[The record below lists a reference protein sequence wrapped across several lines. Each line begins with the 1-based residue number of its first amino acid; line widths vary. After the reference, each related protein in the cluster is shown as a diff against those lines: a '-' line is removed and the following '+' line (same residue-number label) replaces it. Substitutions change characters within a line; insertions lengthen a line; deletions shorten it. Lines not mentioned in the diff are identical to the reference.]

1 MDYSSD
7 PLTDCQSQMLSFW
20 DLIRVEIDGLKCDH
34 AAFKTQD
41 LPLARIKKIMK
52 LDDDIKCMMISAEA
66 PILFAKAAELFIR
79 ELTLRAWIHTERNRR
94 RTLQRNDIAMA
105 VSDGDTD
112 QFDFLIDIVPREEAR
127 GHRRPT
133 QTTSASNANGN
144 SSNIKSENPS
154 HRNNFLTNTNDT
166 HSLSL
171 GQNSGQMVVSGL
183 SNDVTGSSTQPQTVT
198 VALASAALAGATSV
212 NSAIP
217 CQTLVQQNQPTAV
230 HFTTISSGNGL
241 AIAQSSA
248 NSGSTV
254 IAASAPNATTVATTA
269 APLQYVLQLPVGTA
283 GASAGQPFQIQV
295 LPQHFQTA
303 NTDAVSAGQAG
314 AILADG
320 NTLPLVQVVSQP
332 GGIAVP
338 IIQEAGGSRT
348 QILQLQMPES
358 TAGQR
363 PTLFLQ
369 QAGALLGTHMGAVI
383 ASVDGHSQQIMYS
396 LQAQPLVSSNS
407 SSRAQVLLSL
417 DEASECISSIA
428 DSNCITSNNSI
439 HAGAAQLLDEAAS
452 ELDIAS
458 SVAVPHSVSTEI
470 LGPKDY
476 TPHSTE
482 LDHKPVINSGSVMI
496 TDDLVGLTEGQ
507 AVEIHTVESNNREC
521 LESGVDSS
529 NPHPTV
535 ITDDDETV

>member
-269 APLQYVLQLPVGTA
+269 APLQYVLQLP
-283 GASAGQPFQIQV
+283 
-295 LPQHFQTA
+295 TA

-348 QILQLQMPES
+348 QILQLQ
-358 TAGQR
+358 QR

>member
-1 MDYSSD
+1 MKTTRKFYNQVFTSWIDVQPTKSESYRFGIPDASHVKNTSESISTTVFCKGVVKYGLAVSYYMYPAPNAFFLVRELEWFLRESIISVSLSQMDYSND

-20 DLIRVEIDGLKCDH
+20 DLIRVEIDSLKCDH

-133 QTTSASNANGN
+133 QTASASNANGN
-144 SSNIKSENPS
+144 SMNIKSENTS
-154 HRNNFLTNTNDT
+154 HRNNFLSNTNDA

-171 GQNSGQMVVSGL
+171 GQNSGQVVVSGL

-198 VALASAALAGATSV
+198 VALASAALAGAISV
-212 NSAIP
+212 NSGIP
-217 CQTLVQQNQPTAV
+217 CQALVQQNQPSAV
-230 HFTTISSGNGL
+230 HFTTISSGGGL

-248 NSGSTV
+248 NSGSGV
-254 IAASAPNATTVATTA
+254 IAASAPNSTTVATTA
-269 APLQYVLQLPVGTA
+269 APLQYVLQLPIGAA

-303 NTDAVSAGQAG
+303 NTDTISAGQAG
-314 AILADG
+314 TILADG

-358 TAGQR
+358 TAG
-363 PTLFLQ
+363 
-369 QAGALLGTHMGAVI
+369 VSI
-383 ASVDGHSQQIMYS
+383 ASG
-396 LQAQPLVSSNS
+396 
-407 SSRAQVLLSL
+407 
-417 DEASECISSIA
+417 C
-428 DSNCITSNNSI
+428 
-439 HAGAAQLLDEAAS
+439 
-452 ELDIAS
+452 
-458 SVAVPHSVSTEI
+458 
-470 LGPKDY
+470 
-476 TPHSTE
+476 
-482 LDHKPVINSGSVMI
+482 
-496 TDDLVGLTEGQ
+496 
-507 AVEIHTVESNNREC
+507 
-521 LESGVDSS
+521 
-529 NPHPTV
+529 
-535 ITDDDETV
+535 

>member
-144 SSNIKSENPS
+144 STNIKSENPS

-171 GQNSGQMVVSGL
+171 GQNSGHMVVSGL

-230 HFTTISSGNGL
+230 HFTTISSGSGL

-295 LPQHFQTA
+295 LPQHFQAA

-428 DSNCITSNNSI
+428 DSNCITSNSSI
-439 HAGAAQLLDEAAS
+439 HTGAAQLLDEAAS

-470 LGPKDY
+470 LGRKDY

-482 LDHKPVINSGSVMI
+482 LDHKSIINSGSVMI
-496 TDDLVGLTEGQ
+496 TDDLVSLTEGQ

-521 LESGVDSS
+521 LESGVDSN

-535 ITDDDETV
+535 ITDDDEAV

>member
-133 QTTSASNANGN
+133 QTTSTSNANGN
-144 SSNIKSENPS
+144 SMNIKSENPS
-154 HRNNFLTNTNDT
+154 HRNNFLANTNDT

-171 GQNSGQMVVSGL
+171 GQNSGQVVVSGL

-212 NSAIP
+212 NSGIP

-230 HFTTISSGNGL
+230 HFTTISSGSGI
-241 AIAQSSA
+241 AVAQSSA

-254 IAASAPNATTVATTA
+254 IASAPNATTVATTA
-269 APLQYVLQLPVGTA
+269 APLQYVLQLPVGAA

-295 LPQHFQTA
+295 LPQHFQTV

-338 IIQEAGGSRT
+338 IIQEAGGSRA

-383 ASVDGHSQQIMYS
+383 ASVDGHPQQIMYS
-396 LQAQPLVSSNS
+396 LQAQPLVSSDS

-417 DEASECISSIA
+417 DEASECIASIS

-439 HAGAAQLLDEAAS
+439 HAGTAQLLDEAAS
-452 ELDIAS
+452 ELNIAS
-458 SVAVPHSVSTEI
+458 SVAVPHSVNTEI

-482 LDHKPVINSGSVMI
+482 LDHKPVLNSSSVMI
-496 TDDLVGLTEGQ
+496 TDNLVNLAESQ
-507 AVEIHTVESNNREC
+507 AVEIHTVDSNNREG
-521 LESGVDSS
+521 LKAEVD
-529 NPHPTV
+529 NPHPNI

>member
-1 MDYSSD
+1 MDYSND

-20 DLIRVEIDGLKCDH
+20 DLIRVEIDSLKCDH

-133 QTTSASNANGN
+133 QTASASNANGN
-144 SSNIKSENPS
+144 SMNIKSENTS
-154 HRNNFLTNTNDT
+154 HRNNFLSNTNDA

-171 GQNSGQMVVSGL
+171 GQNSGQVVVSGL

-198 VALASAALAGATSV
+198 VALASAALAGAISV
-212 NSAIP
+212 NSGIP
-217 CQTLVQQNQPTAV
+217 CQALVQQNQPSAV
-230 HFTTISSGNGL
+230 HFTTISSGGGL

-248 NSGSTV
+248 NSGSGV
-254 IAASAPNATTVATTA
+254 IAASAPNSTTVATTA
-269 APLQYVLQLPVGTA
+269 APLQYVLQLPIGAA

-303 NTDAVSAGQAG
+303 NTDTISAGQAG
-314 AILADG
+314 TILADG

-383 ASVDGHSQQIMYS
+383 ASVDGHPQQIMYS

-417 DEASECISSIA
+417 DEASECISSMS
-428 DSNCITSNNSI
+428 DQNCITSNNSI
-439 HAGAAQLLDEAAS
+439 HVGTAQLLDEAAN
-452 ELDIAS
+452 ELNIVS
-458 SVAVPHSVSTEI
+458 SAGVSHSANTDI
-470 LGPKDY
+470 LGTNGY

-482 LDHKPVINSGSVMI
+482 LDHKPALNSGSVMI
-496 TDDLVGLTEGQ
+496 TDNLVNLTESQ
-507 AVEIHTVESNNREC
+507 TVEIHTIDSNNREC
-521 LESGVDSS
+521 LDADNS
-529 NPHPTV
+529 NAHSAA
-535 ITDDDETV
+535 ITDDGETV

>member
-144 SSNIKSENPS
+144 SGNIKSENAS

-183 SNDVTGSSTQPQTVT
+183 SNDATGSSTQPQTVT

-230 HFTTISSGNGL
+230 HFTTISSGSGL
-241 AIAQSSA
+241 ATAQSSA

-439 HAGAAQLLDEAAS
+439 HPGAAQLLDEAAS

-476 TPHSTE
+476 TPHPTE

-535 ITDDDETV
+535 ITDDDKTV

>member
-1 MDYSSD
+1 
-7 PLTDCQSQMLSFW
+7 
-20 DLIRVEIDGLKCDH
+20 
-34 AAFKTQD
+34 
-41 LPLARIKKIMK
+41 
-52 LDDDIKCMMISAEA
+52 MISAEA

-133 QTTSASNANGN
+133 QTTSGSNANGN
-144 SSNIKSENPS
+144 STNIKSENPS

-166 HSLSL
+166 HTLSL

-230 HFTTISSGNGL
+230 HFTTISSGSGL

-254 IAASAPNATTVATTA
+254 IAASAPNATTAATTA

-283 GASAGQPFQIQV
+283 GTSAGQPFQIQV
-295 LPQHFQTA
+295 LPQHFQAA

-439 HAGAAQLLDEAAS
+439 HAGTAQLLDEAAS

>member
-144 SSNIKSENPS
+144 STNIKSENPS

-171 GQNSGQMVVSGL
+171 GQNSGHMVVSGL

-230 HFTTISSGNGL
+230 HFTTISSGSGL

-295 LPQHFQTA
+295 LPQHFQAA

-358 TAGQR
+358 TAG
-363 PTLFLQ
+363 
-369 QAGALLGTHMGAVI
+369 VSI
-383 ASVDGHSQQIMYS
+383 ASG
-396 LQAQPLVSSNS
+396 
-407 SSRAQVLLSL
+407 
-417 DEASECISSIA
+417 C
-428 DSNCITSNNSI
+428 
-439 HAGAAQLLDEAAS
+439 
-452 ELDIAS
+452 
-458 SVAVPHSVSTEI
+458 
-470 LGPKDY
+470 
-476 TPHSTE
+476 
-482 LDHKPVINSGSVMI
+482 
-496 TDDLVGLTEGQ
+496 
-507 AVEIHTVESNNREC
+507 
-521 LESGVDSS
+521 
-529 NPHPTV
+529 
-535 ITDDDETV
+535 